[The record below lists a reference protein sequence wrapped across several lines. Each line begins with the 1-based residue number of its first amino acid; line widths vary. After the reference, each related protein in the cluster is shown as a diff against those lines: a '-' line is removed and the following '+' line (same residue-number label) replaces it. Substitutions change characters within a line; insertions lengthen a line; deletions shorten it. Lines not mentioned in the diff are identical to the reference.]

1 MIKRLTMAECELC
14 GKSFMRKSPS
24 QKFCS
29 KDCSEEVKQRK
40 LQNQCDRRKRR
51 FSGRSYR
58 NDEKRMNEIKEKY
71 KDGITADILREFAE
85 KLRIGGE
92 K

>member
-1 MIKRLTMAECELC
+1 MIKNLTMTECELC

-29 KDCSEEVKQRK
+29 KDCSEEVKRRK
-40 LQNQCDRRKRR
+40 LQDQCGRRNRR
-51 FSGRSYR
+51 FSGRIYR

-71 KDGITADILREFAE
+71 KNGITADILREFAE
-85 KLRIGGE
+85 KLQIGG